1 MCESSQKKQS
11 SVSNKSVIPSS
22 FFWMH
27 LRGSIRLGASNGR
40 PKRWRGNHLR
50 YEGRRELGKPHRLP
64 QVDQVALFF
73 YQICPRDLC
82 CFVVLPG
89 LISEDDGTKAPKKK
103 IKKINETPF
112 YSPLES
118 SFFAFFPSSPA
129 WVARARK
136 WMMWGRLYRI
146 PFLFLLFLEYIWPQH
161 HHRNNHHQ
169 AKKSILRSITVVLF
183 YKTNLQC
190 NFYSPLNR
198 LFKR

>member
-89 LISEDDGTKAPKKK
+89 LISEDDGTKAPKK

-129 WVARARK
+129 WVARAQMDDVRTTISDSISLPALP
-136 WMMWGRLYRI
+136 RVHLAST
-146 PFLFLLFLEYIWPQH
+146 PPPQQSSSSKEVDIKKH
-161 HHRNNHHQ
+161 HGGL
-169 AKKSILRSITVVLF
+169 ILQNESTM
-183 YKTNLQC
+183 
-190 NFYSPLNR
+190 
-198 LFKR
+198 